1 MQDPGRRPEPRG
13 RRVLLVEDAP
23 DIREV
28 FTILLR
34 AEGLDV
40 VATGLGREAVEL
52 AGRDD
57 FDIVVTDLGLPD
69 MPGEAVIRRILAGA
83 RRRPRVI
90 VVTGYDEPFVGRAR
104 QAGADLVFTKPVAWS
119 TLAATLGEPEPVP
132 RLAAA

>member
-1 MQDPGRRPEPRG
+1 
-13 RRVLLVEDAP
+13 
-23 DIREV
+23 
-28 FTILLR
+28 
-34 AEGLDV
+34 
-40 VATGLGREAVEL
+40 
-52 AGRDD
+52 
-57 FDIVVTDLGLPD
+57 